1 MRNRGSRVWK
11 QSLWV
16 LALVCCF
23 SACRRDENSTLGD
36 GLSDWRHLGEHYQ
49 DTAFDIVL
57 YSVPDTG
64 LIVQN
69 AARMLLG
76 SINDEVFGRAD
87 FHVYSQLSYDGSN
100 TPSGRFVPGED
111 GNGEV
116 DSVVLVL
123 PYSGLYPTSYDATAT
138 RVLRLKIHELSQDLV
153 NSAQEDSV
161 YTVSSSVD
169 YLREAFG
176 EVVELHPRPF
186 DSVRDT
192 NSGTSYIPALRVRL
206 DKRLGQ
212 RLMSQPSAAYEEAN
226 EFSQY
231 FKGLCLRS
239 EAAPSSN
246 ASAAVSFRFGI
257 GNIGDEVARIEVY
270 HGLVA
275 DDTARYSQFSFS
287 PVRFTKVERDYS
299 QAESDLRA
307 QLSQGDST
315 AGSRAAYILSSGGA
329 YLGCRLPN
337 IRKLFE
343 GKRII
348 INRAYLVLNAASND
362 RSSIMSPPSSLQ
374 IPLSLDDAFRQ
385 EGTYN
390 ADKKEY
396 RLLLTR
402 YLQHLFYAEAEPEPF
417 FIHPSTTERY
427 GMPCAIKLNGPH
439 PGNGSPIKLELIY
452 TEVKE

>member
-1 MRNRGSRVWK
+1 MWK
-11 QSLWV
+11 GLLWA

-23 SACRRDENSTLGD
+23 SACRRDENSTLGE
-36 GLSDWRHLGEHYQ
+36 GLSDWALLGEHYQ

-69 AARMLLG
+69 ATRMLLG

-100 TPSGRFVPGED
+100 TASGLFVPGVD
-111 GNGEV
+111 GEV
-116 DSVVLVL
+116 DSVVLIL
-123 PYSGLYPTSYDATAT
+123 PYSGLYPTTSGAAAN
-138 RVLRLKIHELSQDLV
+138 RSLRFKIHELSEDLV
-153 NSAQEDSV
+153 NSAQKDSV
-161 YTVSSSVD
+161 YSVSSEVA
-169 YLREAFG
+169 YLPGAFG
-176 EVVELHPRPF
+176 EVVEIQPRPF

-192 NSGTSYIPALRVRL
+192 ILGTAHIPSLRVRL
-206 DKRLGQ
+206 DKSLGTRL
-212 RLMSQPSAAYEEAN
+212 LSQPAAAYEAAN
-226 EFSQY
+226 DFSQY

-239 EAAPSSN
+239 VPALSSEASS
-246 ASAAVSFRFGI
+246 AVSFRFGAASI
-257 GNIGDEVARIEVY
+257 DDEAARILVY
-270 HGLVA
+270 HGEMN
-275 DDTARYSQFSFS
+275 DTVLYSQFLFS

-299 QAESDLRA
+299 QAEPDLRT

-348 INRAYLVLNAASND
+348 INRAYLVLNVASDN
-362 RSSIMSPPSSLQ
+362 RSSIMSPPASLQ

-402 YLQHLFYAEAEPEPF
+402 YLQHLFYAEAESEPF

-427 GMPCAIKLNGPH
+427 GLPCAVKLNGPQSEK
-439 PGNGSPIKLELIY
+439 GSPIKLELIY